1 MAGKLAIKWNGQL
14 YDINTSELETI
25 GTLKRAIEVQTTV
38 QPKRQ
43 KLLGLK
49 VKGGKAVTDD
59 TALEDLLLKPGQKVT
74 VMG

>member
-1 MAGKLAIKWNGQL
+1 MIIKWNNQQ
-14 YDINTSELETI
+14 YDIDTADIKTV
-25 GTLKRAIEVQTTV
+25 GTLKRAIESETAV

-49 VKGGKAVTDD
+49 VKGGKPVTDD
-59 TALEDLLLKPGQKVT
+59 TEISDLLLKAGQRVT

>member
-1 MAGKLAIKWNGQL
+1 MLIKWNNQQ
-14 YDINTSELETI
+14 YDIDTSEIKTV
-25 GTLKRAIEVQTTV
+25 GTLKRAIETETAV

-49 VKGGKAVTDD
+49 VKGGKPVTDE
-59 TALEDLLLKPGQKVT
+59 TGLCDLLLKAGQKIT